1 MTSEG
6 GPIDYDD
13 EARKLFAR
21 TNLEPTSRHQWSNL
35 DAIWR
40 HPSEGGG
47 KVYVGNY
54 VAASNRKALDERGIV
69 AVVNCRDS
77 NNYFEG
83 DRAEPEI
90 EYRCFGI
97 ASLAVRCVTA
107 EGAAGRG
114 ALEGCLP
121 VFQFIEKHISVGH
134 SVLIHCLAGAHRA
147 GTCGVAYLMWKT
159 GMGVDDAIAV
169 AKNCRPVISPFA
181 TLLALLRNLEK
192 DLVATNAKFKKVSS
206 DGDSSRF

>member
-83 DRAEPEI
+83 DRA
-90 EYRCFGI
+90 
-97 ASLAVRCVTA
+97 
-107 EGAAGRG
+107 
-114 ALEGCLP
+114 
-121 VFQFIEKHISVGH
+121 
-134 SVLIHCLAGAHRA
+134 
-147 GTCGVAYLMWKT
+147 
-159 GMGVDDAIAV
+159 
-169 AKNCRPVISPFA
+169 
-181 TLLALLRNLEK
+181 
-192 DLVATNAKFKKVSS
+192 
-206 DGDSSRF
+206 